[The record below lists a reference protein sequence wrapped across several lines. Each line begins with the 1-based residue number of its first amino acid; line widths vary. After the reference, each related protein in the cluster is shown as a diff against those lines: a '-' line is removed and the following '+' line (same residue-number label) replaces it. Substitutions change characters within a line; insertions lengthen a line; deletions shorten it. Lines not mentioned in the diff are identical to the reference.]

1 MGFCYC
7 ADIKDDL
14 IVMKGSMS
22 ELSEKRFQFLHRLY
36 ELSGGNQNQLFEER
50 DIGEE
55 LNLTSEQSDIIG
67 QYLKGEDLIKY
78 VSRRKIA
85 ITHNG
90 VVEIENALL
99 APDEPTAYFPPV
111 NIINIHHM
119 EGSQIQQGTI
129 DSTQAGTFEIGNQ
142 KQLSEFIELL
152 KDKLPELEISADDKS
167 EIEADVATIEIQM
180 KSNRPKTG
188 FIKES
193 LLSIKRILEGAS
205 GAVIATGLLK
215 YLLPLL
221 GG

>member
-1 MGFCYC
+1 VGFCYC

-14 IVMKGSMS
+14 IVMKDSMS

-36 ELSGGNQNQLFEER
+36 ELSGGNQNELLEER

-67 QYLKGEDLIKY
+67 QYLEGEDLIKY

-90 VVEIENALL
+90 VVEIENALS
-99 APDEPTAYFPPV
+99 APNEPSHYFPPV
-111 NIINIHHM
+111 NIINIQHM

-129 DSTQAGTFEIGNQ
+129 DSVQQGAFSVENE
-142 KQLSEFIELL
+142 KQLSEFIGLL
-152 KDKLPELEISADDKS
+152 KTKLHELEISGDDKS
-167 EIEADVATIEIQM
+167 EIESDIATIEAQI
-180 KSNRPKTG
+180 KSNRPKSG
-188 FIKES
+188 IIKES
-193 LLSIKRILEGAS
+193 LLSIKRILKGAS
-205 GAVIATGLLK
+205 EAVIATGLLE
-215 YLLPLL
+215 YLRTLL